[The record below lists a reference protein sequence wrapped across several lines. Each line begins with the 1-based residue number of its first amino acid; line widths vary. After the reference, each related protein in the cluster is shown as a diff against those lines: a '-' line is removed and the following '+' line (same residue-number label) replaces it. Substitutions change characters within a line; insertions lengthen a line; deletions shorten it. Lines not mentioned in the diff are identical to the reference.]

1 MEGGAVQR
9 LVDQVDRPRL
19 SYAPDGKMIAVHLWG
34 KKPNDPSVLAAI
46 PAEGGEPV
54 YHIDAPPGLFGKT
67 WSPDGKAFQYSL
79 TRNGVSNLW
88 EQPLTGG
95 PAKQLTHFKS
105 EQISDFVWSHD
116 AKRLALARGKL
127 NSNVVLIS
135 NFQ

>member
-1 MEGGAVQR
+1 
-9 LVDQVDRPRL
+9 
-19 SYAPDGKMIAVHLWG
+19 MIAVHLWG

-46 PAEGGEPV
+46 PAEGGELV
-54 YHIDAPPGLFGKT
+54 YHIDAPPGLFGLT

-95 PAKQLTHFKS
+95 LAKQLTHFKS

-135 NFQ
+135 NFH